1 MRYTFS
7 TTLDLPI
14 DAAEERVGE
23 ALRQEGFGVLTES
36 DVAKTFTKKLDI
48 DTFRPYRNLGT
59 CNPQMAYKAID
70 VEPDIG
76 ALLPC
81 NVVLQQEDGQTAVHA
96 VDPIASMQAVDN
108 EALESVAT
116 EVRALLQEMIARLEE

>member
-1 MRYTFS
+1 MSYTFS

-14 DAAEERVGE
+14 DAAEERVRE
-23 ALRQEGFGVLTES
+23 ALRREGFGVLTEI
-36 DVAKTFTKKLDI
+36 DVAETFKKKLDI
-48 DTFRPYRNLGT
+48 DNFRPYRILGA

-81 NVVLQQEDGQTAVHA
+81 NVVLQQEDEQTAVHA
-96 VDPIASMQAVDN
+96 VDPVASMQAADN